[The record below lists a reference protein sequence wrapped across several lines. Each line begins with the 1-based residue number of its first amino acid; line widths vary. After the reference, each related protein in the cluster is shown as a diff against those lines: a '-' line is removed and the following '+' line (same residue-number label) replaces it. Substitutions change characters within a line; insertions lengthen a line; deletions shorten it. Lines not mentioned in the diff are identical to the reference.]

1 MTNKFMK
8 ISYHFRALTIGVFL
22 FVLTP
27 AVAMS
32 QFTAQWLDI
41 GTFHNTF
48 TESGAQDE
56 VNGSAPNGLEWPAI
70 LRGSSH
76 FTAAAF
82 WIGTKNWTDS
92 NGENHPYFV
101 ARIGPRTAG
110 ADVTFP
116 IQNRLISKT
125 EDTVV
130 EVDGSTSFDN
140 VAIVEVDPS
149 IPADRMIHNIHN
161 MYVGITVDRKAYAY
175 VNQAHDDYNIIEY
188 VYTNTGNVD
197 GDEDIELPDQ
207 TLKDTYFFWI
217 HRWRGSEQ
225 AAWAVSGGQVWG
237 KFSMIDVVGDGHADY
252 PISFTSQYLWIG
264 IDPETQAEYDRFGG
278 PLFLPGDVFPPGDTI
293 GRLSGASFIG
303 RTTIHADNSPTDP
316 TYTRCTTATI
326 NTCQPSTMGFMD
338 QDEALTSDGSSHEDY
353 YEWGIRT
360 RENPDRVTGG
370 STQMYPH
377 YADRIEPTGIFW
389 EPKNDSSTGKQGGH
403 APTTAYGPYDIAPG
417 ESIRIVLVEGIGG
430 LSIDAS
436 VRIGRAFKLG
446 GDNRDSKLIR
456 YDANGD
462 GRIQTGDF
470 DYSIRQMDTDGDGM
484 FDTFGHGLEEMT
496 KNQWVLTARDSLFLI
511 TQRGLNLY
519 AASNGMT
526 TYPIPEAPHAP
537 TNLIV
542 VGRPEKVELTWTN
555 PAGGPTRTAWRLYRT
570 SRFEDNIYENC
581 FNLDS
586 QQFID
591 GSNASDPGDLS
602 ATQQIHCEYDLV
614 ADLGPGA
621 ASYEDTDLNR
631 GTDYYYY
638 LQAIGESQ
646 PVDPDGINGTPTG
659 APLRSSRYLTQT
671 YLPVNLKRSPY
682 GATGTVADARIV
694 PNPVN
699 LGSDPTIRFDQE
711 DRVAFFNIPGN
722 CTIKI
727 YTEIGELVHTIEHN
741 DGSGDELWN
750 LTTASRQLLVSGIY
764 IAVITDE
771 DTGDEAIQKFTVI
784 R

>member
-1 MTNKFMK
+1 MK
-8 ISYHFRALTIGVFL
+8 IIYSMKAFAIGLFL
-22 FVLTP
+22 LVLVP
-27 AVAMS
+27 SAHA

-70 LRGSSH
+70 LRNSSH

-82 WIGTKNWTDS
+82 WVGTKDWTDA
-92 NGENHPYFV
+92 NGQSFPYFV

-116 IQNRLISKT
+116 VQNRLISRT
-125 EDTVV
+125 EDTVI

-140 VAIVEVDPS
+140 VAVIDDFDAS

-175 VNQAHDDYNIIEY
+175 VNQVHDDYNIIEY

-217 HRWRGSEQ
+217 HRWRGNLQ
-225 AAWAVSGGQVWG
+225 GAWAVSGGQVWG

-252 PISFTSQYLWIG
+252 PVSFTSQYLWIG
-264 IDPETQAEYDRFGG
+264 IDPETQGDYDRFGG
-278 PLFLPGDVFPPGDTI
+278 SLFNQRSDWPPGDTL
-293 GRLSGASFIG
+293 GRLSGSSFIG
-303 RTTIHADNSPTDP
+303 RTTIHADNSTSDP
-316 TYTRCTTATI
+316 TYIRCTVATI
-326 NTCQPSTMGFMD
+326 DTCQPSTMGFMD

-360 RENPDRVTGG
+360 RENPDRVADG
-370 STQMYPH
+370 SAQMFPH
-377 YADRIEPTGIFW
+377 YADRIEDKGLFW
-389 EPKNDSSTGKQGGH
+389 EPTKDSSTGKQGGH
-403 APTTAYGPYDIAPG
+403 APTTGYGPYDIASG
-417 ESIRIVLVEGIGG
+417 ESIRIVVVEGVHG
-430 LSIDAS
+430 LSIDAN

-446 GDNRDSKLIR
+446 GDDRDTDLIR

-462 GRIQTGDF
+462 GMIQTGTF
-470 DYSIRQMDTDGDGM
+470 DYSINQIDVDGDGM

-496 KNQWVLTARDSLFLI
+496 KNQWVVTSRDSLFQM
-511 TQRGLNLY
+511 THRALNLY
-519 AASNGMT
+519 AASNNMS
-526 TYPIPEAPHAP
+526 TYPIPEAPHSP
-537 TNLIV
+537 TTFSLI
-542 VGRPEKVELTWTN
+542 GRPDKVEITWTN
-555 PAGGPTRTAWRLYRT
+555 PTGGPARTAWQLYRT

-581 FNLDS
+581 LSLDTR
-586 QQFID
+586 QFID
-591 GSNASDPGDLS
+591 GSNPRDPSDPN
-602 ATQQIHCEYDLV
+602 ATNQQHCGYELIATLDAGAQSYD
-614 ADLGPGA
+614 
-621 ASYEDTDLNR
+621 DTDLNR

-638 LQAIGESQ
+638 LQAIGGPQ
-646 PVDPDGINGTPTG
+646 PSDPDGITGTPNG
-659 APLRSSRYLTQT
+659 VPLRSSRYLTQT
-671 YLPVNLKRSPY
+671 YLPVNLKRPPY
-682 GATGTVADARIV
+682 GSTSSVSDARIV

-711 DRVAFFNIPGN
+711 DRIAFFNIPGD

-727 YTEIGELVHTIEHN
+727 YTEIGELIHTIEHN

-750 LTTASRQLLVSGIY
+750 LTTTSRQLLVSGIY
-764 IAVITDE
+764 IAVITDNSNGE
-771 DTGDEAIQKFTVI
+771 EAIQKFTVI